1 MDLVISNCVVN
12 LSPDKRAVLREAHR
26 ALADG
31 GELHFSDVY
40 ADRRLPAAV
49 RADALLVNECLGVRA
64 LKSGCHM
71 GVRDDSQLRERFF
84 HDASLAVRRACCTC
98 RTSCAWPPRRHA
110 HTAAF

>member
-1 MDLVISNCVVN
+1 MLFFSNAPSAPACAYADGSVNLVISNCVVN

-26 ALADG
+26 ALAYG

-64 LKSGCHM
+64 LKHSG
-71 GVRDDSQLRERFF
+71 
-84 HDASLAVRRACCTC
+84 
-98 RTSCAWPPRRHA
+98 
-110 HTAAF
+110 